1 MFDAQTWRRSI
12 GVQARILNKIMEDFQ
27 EGKKLK
33 EKRMKELVG
42 HTPVE
47 IFAGGLIGVIMAIV
61 FYI

>member
-1 MFDAQTWRRSI
+1 
-12 GVQARILNKIMEDFQ
+12 
-27 EGKKLK
+27 
-33 EKRMKELVG
+33 VG